1 MVRYHRHVG
10 VWTRR
15 WGKKRGALVFG
26 CLAFYRRLALSSSS
40 LVLSPSSVFFSCWR
54 LCVIVVA
61 AVPFQYSSSFRYK
74 TTMMPR
80 MMNCAN
86 TWCMHGICNRPQQ
99 SISIITHDANA
110 VIYCSLVSASSV
122 SSFVWMWYVAGGQE
136 QEEMKWHPSSW
147 WGATKHEDDS
157 ESFLKQARLLL
168 ALVEMIKEDY
178 HHLL

>member
-1 MVRYHRHVG
+1 MRE
-10 VWTRR
+10 
-15 WGKKRGALVFG
+15 KEG
-26 CLAFYRRLALSSSS
+26 CCRLRLSS
-40 LVLSPSSVFFSCWR
+40 LVLSPSSVVFCLQQTKSSCWR

-86 TWCMHGICNRPQQ
+86 TWCMQNICNRRQQ

-110 VIYCSLVSASSV
+110 VIDYSLVSASSV

-136 QEEMKWHPSSW
+136 QQEEMKWHPSSW
-147 WGATKHEDDS
+147 RGATKHDS
-157 ESFLKQARLLL
+157 ESFFLKQTRLLL
-168 ALVEMIKEDY
+168 ALELIKEDY
-178 HHLL
+178 HHL